1 MTSAQK
7 GTAMHTFMQYCD
19 YNASR
24 QDLSKEI
31 NRLKSLSYLDDE
43 QASCLNTSALE
54 KFFNGDFASRM
65 FKSDKIYR
73 EIKVASFVPVSEI
86 ENTDFQN
93 PVLVQGIS
101 DCVFEEN
108 GELVVVDYKT
118 DRVENEQQLLERYI
132 SQLMFYK
139 SAVSKTLKKPV
150 KQVVLYSFYLNKE
163 CIYK

>member
-1 MTSAQK
+1 M
-7 GTAMHTFMQYCD
+7 
-19 YNASR
+19 
-24 QDLSKEI
+24 SKEI
-31 NRLKSLSYLDDE
+31 NRLKDLSYLDE
-43 QASCLNTSALE
+43 QQAASLNTSALE
-54 KFFNGDFASRM
+54 KFFNGTFASRM

-101 DCVFEEN
+101 DCVFEES

-118 DRVENEQQLLERYI
+118 DKVENENELLERYRQ
-132 SQLMFYK
+132 QLMFYK